1 MNETNLIALK
11 HSDKFAG
18 DVARFVGLGK
28 PNNFMIII
36 CVGAW
41 KDDYNFS
48 TELKW
53 ILLFMIRWY
62 LMFVI
67 P

>member
-1 MNETNLIALK
+1 MSKENFANVMITVNETNLIALK

-36 CVGAW
+36 CVGA
-41 KDDYNFS
+41 
-48 TELKW
+48 
-53 ILLFMIRWY
+53 
-62 LMFVI
+62 
-67 P
+67 